1 MPSVK
6 HERHKFISLLNI
18 IKIFYI
24 SLKQR
29 IVGNIDL
36 PNIVINNHIEKQS
49 LKPGDLMKKENILDS
64 FQKFQA
70 R

>member
-1 MPSVK
+1 MQSVK

-18 IKIFYI
+18 IKNFYI
-24 SLKQR
+24 SLQQR

-36 PNIVINNHIEKQS
+36 PNKVINNHIKKQS
-49 LKPGDLMKKENILDS
+49 LKPGNLMKKENIRDS
-64 FQKFQA
+64 FRKFQA